1 MTGYGDRCSDD
12 LLASVVEQHAGECRV
27 CSKNRIGGED
37 KDWIR
42 YASTGASA
50 DCDVPK
56 RREVVETLEDDL
68 ILARRNA
75 GDLPATLGRFGRRL
89 ERQCV

>member
-1 MTGYGDRCSDD
+1 MAIVAPTTGWP
-12 LLASVVEQHAGECRV
+12 LLLSSTPVSVAL